1 LIVIKEFKTFIA
13 VARDGTFTGAGAQ
26 LGLTQSAVSAQIK
39 RLEEYLGVA
48 LFDRGARAAV
58 LNAHGR
64 EMLPQAEELVA
75 MAERM
80 AATAGAGHVS
90 GSLRIGAIAS
100 VQQDLLV
107 RALGEFRAGY
117 PDVRV
122 RIVPGVSLSLLGQV
136 DAGEVDMA
144 VLIRPPFALPPE
156 LGWQPLLREEVMLAM
171 PESMAQASWRELLA
185 TQPFIRYDRA
195 SFGGRVV
202 DLFLKKQRI
211 AVHEAVELDEIEAIA
226 NMVRHGLGV
235 ALLPRLRG
243 LDTAGLRLVSLGEAA
258 FHREIGLIGRLPF
271 DAGSVGGK
279 MAECL
284 VRAAAVSDGGG
295 PASGLP
301 AGGARN

>member
-1 LIVIKEFKTFIA
+1 MIKEFKTFIA
-13 VARDGTFTGAGAQ
+13 VARDGTFTGAGAH

-80 AATAGAGHVS
+80 VTTAGAGQVS

-107 RALGEFRAGY
+107 RAVGRFRTVY

-144 VLIRPPFALPPE
+144 VLIRPPFTLPPE
-156 LGWQPLLREEVMLAM
+156 LGWHRLLNEPVVLAVPASL
-171 PESMAQASWRELLA
+171 PEAPWRELLA

-202 DLFLKKQRI
+202 DIFLKKHRI
-211 AVHEAVELDEIEAIA
+211 HVHEAVELDEIEAIA

-235 ALLPRLRG
+235 ALLPQLRRL
-243 LDTAGLRLVSLGEAA
+243 DVTGLRLLPLAEQA
-258 FHREIGLIGRLPF
+258 FHREIGIIGRLPF
-271 DAGSVGGK
+271 DAGSVREK

-284 VRAAAVSDGGG
+284 MAAA
-295 PASGLP
+295 AE
-301 AGGARN
+301 

>member
-1 LIVIKEFKTFIA
+1 MIKEFKTFIA
-13 VARDGTFTGAGAQ
+13 VARDGTFTGAGAH

-48 LFDRGARAAV
+48 LFDRSARAAA

-80 AATAGAGHVS
+80 VTTAGAGHVS

-100 VQQDLLV
+100 VQQALLV
-107 RALGEFRAGY
+107 DALGRFRAVY

-136 DAGEVDMA
+136 DAGEVDMS
-144 VLIRPPFALPPE
+144 VLIRPPFTLPPE
-156 LGWQPLLREEVMLAM
+156 LGWQRLLNEQVVLAM
-171 PESMAQASWRELLA
+171 PASMPEAPWREVLA

-202 DLFLKKQRI
+202 DIFLKKHRLN
-211 AVHEAVELDEIEAIA
+211 VHEAVELDEIEAIA
-226 NMVRHGLGV
+226 NLVRHGLGV
-235 ALLPRLRG
+235 ALLPQLRG
-243 LDTAGLRLVSLGEAA
+243 LDMTGLRLVPLGDQA
-258 FHREIGLIGRLPF
+258 FHREIGIIGRLPF
-271 DAGSVGGK
+271 DAGSVREK

-284 VRAAAVSDGGG
+284 MAAAAERS
-295 PASGLP
+295 
-301 AGGARN
+301 

>member
-13 VARDGTFTGAGAQ
+13 VARDGTFTGAGTH

-39 RLEEYLGVA
+39 RLEEYLGVE

-64 EMLPQAEELVA
+64 EMLAQAEDLVA

-80 AATAGAGHVS
+80 VTTAGAGQVS

-107 RALGEFRAGY
+107 DALGRFRAVY
-117 PDVRV
+117 PEVRV

-144 VLIRPPFALPPE
+144 VLIRPPFTLPPE
-156 LGWQPLLREEVMLAM
+156 LGWHRLLSEPVMLAV
-171 PESMAQASWRELLA
+171 PASSPDAPWRELLA
-185 TQPFIRYDRA
+185 AQPFIRYDRA

-202 DLFLKKQRI
+202 DIFLKKHRLN
-211 AVHEAVELDEIEAIA
+211 VHEAVELDEIEAIA

-235 ALLPRLRG
+235 ALLPKLRRL
-243 LDTAGLRLVSLGEAA
+243 DMTGLRLVPLGEQA
-258 FHREIGLIGRLPF
+258 FHREIGIIGRLPF
-271 DAGSVGGK
+271 DAGSVREK

-284 VRAAAVSDGGG
+284 MAAAAD
-295 PASGLP
+295 
-301 AGGARN
+301 

>member
-1 LIVIKEFKTFIA
+1 MIKEFKTFIA

-26 LGLTQSAVSAQIK
+26 LGLTQSAVSAQIR
-39 RLEEYLGVA
+39 RLEDYLGVE

-80 AATAGAGHVS
+80 ASAGGAGHVS

-107 RALGEFRAGY
+107 RALGLFRAQY

-136 DAGEVDMA
+136 DAGEVDLA

-156 LGWQPLLREEVMLAM
+156 LGWQPLLSEPVALAM
-171 PESMAQASWRELLA
+171 PAAMPEAPWRELLA

-211 AVHEAVELDEIEAIA
+211 RVHEAVELDEIEAIA

-235 ALLPRLRG
+235 ALLPRLRR
-243 LDTAGLRLVSLGEAA
+243 LDMTGLRLLPLGEAA
-258 FHREIGLIGRLPF
+258 FQREIGLIGRLPF
-271 DAGSVGGK
+271 EPSSMRGK
-279 MAECL
+279 IAECL
-284 VRAAAVSDGGG
+284 LAAAAES
-295 PASGLP
+295 
-301 AGGARN
+301 

>member
-1 LIVIKEFKTFIA
+1 MIKEFKTFIA
-13 VARDGTFTGAGAQ
+13 VARDGTFTGAGTH

-48 LFDRGARAAV
+48 LFARGARAAV

-75 MAERM
+75 MAERLVT
-80 AATAGAGHVS
+80 TAGAGHVS

-100 VQQDLLV
+100 VQHDLLV
-107 RALGEFRAGY
+107 DALGRFRAVY

-156 LGWQPLLREEVMLAM
+156 LGWQRLLSEPVVLAM
-171 PESMAQASWRELLA
+171 PEAMPLAPWRDVLA

-202 DLFLKKQRI
+202 DIFLKKHRI
-211 AVHEAVELDEIEAIA
+211 NVHEAVELDEIDAIA
-226 NMVRHGLGV
+226 NLVRHGLGV
-235 ALLPRLRG
+235 ALLPQLRG
-243 LDTAGLRLVSLGEAA
+243 LDLTGLRLVPLEEHA
-258 FHREIGLIGRLPF
+258 FHRDIGIIGRLPF
-271 DAGSVGGK
+271 DSGSVREK

-284 VRAAAVSDGGG
+284 VAAAQTPTQPPPRS
-295 PASGLP
+295 
-301 AGGARN
+301 

>member
-13 VARDGTFTGAGAQ
+13 VARDGTFTGAGTH

-39 RLEEYLGVA
+39 RLEEYLGVG

-64 EMLPQAEELVA
+64 EMLAQAEELVA

-80 AATAGAGHVS
+80 VTTAGAGQVS

-107 RALGEFRAGY
+107 DALGRFRAVY
-117 PDVRV
+117 PEVRV

-144 VLIRPPFALPPE
+144 VLIRPPFTLPPE
-156 LGWQPLLREEVMLAM
+156 LGWHRLLSEPVMLAV
-171 PESMAQASWRELLA
+171 PASLPDAPWRELLA
-185 TQPFIRYDRA
+185 AQPFIRYDRA

-202 DLFLKKQRI
+202 DIFLKKHRLN
-211 AVHEAVELDEIEAIA
+211 VHEAVELDEIEAIA

-235 ALLPRLRG
+235 ALLPKLRRL
-243 LDTAGLRLVSLGEAA
+243 DMTGLRLVPLGEQA
-258 FHREIGLIGRLPF
+258 FHREIGIIGRLPF
-271 DAGSVGGK
+271 DAGSVREK

-284 VRAAAVSDGGG
+284 MAAA
-295 PASGLP
+295 
-301 AGGARN
+301 AG

>member
-1 LIVIKEFKTFIA
+1 LKNDIFCFLASKKLIVIKEFKTFIA
-13 VARDGTFTGAGAQ
+13 VARDGTFTGAGTH

-48 LFDRGARAAV
+48 LFDRSARAAV

-80 AATAGAGHVS
+80 VTTAGAGQVS

-107 RALGEFRAGY
+107 KALGRFRAVY

-122 RIVPGVSLSLLGQV
+122 RVVPGVSLSLLGQV

-156 LGWQPLLREEVMLAM
+156 LGWQRLLSEPVVLAM
-171 PESMAQASWRELLA
+171 PESMPVAPWRELLA

-202 DLFLKKQRI
+202 DIFLKKHRI
-211 AVHEAVELDEIEAIA
+211 NVHEAVELDEIEAIA
-226 NMVRHGLGV
+226 SMVRHGVGV
-235 ALLPRLRG
+235 ALLPQLRG
-243 LDTAGLRLVSLGEAA
+243 LDVTGLRLVPLGEQA
-258 FHREIGLIGRLPF
+258 FYREIGIIGRLPF
-271 DAGSVGGK
+271 DAGSVREK

-284 VRAAAVSDGGG
+284 AASA
-295 PASGLP
+295 
-301 AGGARN
+301 

>member
-1 LIVIKEFKTFIA
+1 MIKEFKTFIA
-13 VARDGTFTGAGAQ
+13 VARDGTFTGAGTH

-39 RLEEYLGVA
+39 RLEEYLGVE

-64 EMLPQAEELVA
+64 EMLAQAEELVA

-80 AATAGAGHVS
+80 VTTAGAGQVS

-107 RALGEFRAGY
+107 DALGRFRAVY
-117 PDVRV
+117 PEVRV

-144 VLIRPPFALPPE
+144 VLIRPPFTLPPE
-156 LGWQPLLREEVMLAM
+156 LGWHRLLSEPVMLAV
-171 PESMAQASWRELLA
+171 PASLPDAPWRELLA
-185 TQPFIRYDRA
+185 AQPFIRYDRA

-202 DLFLKKQRI
+202 DIFLKKHRLN
-211 AVHEAVELDEIEAIA
+211 VHEAVELDEIEAIA

-235 ALLPRLRG
+235 ALLPKLRRL
-243 LDTAGLRLVSLGEAA
+243 DMTGLRLVPLGEQA
-258 FHREIGLIGRLPF
+258 FHREIGIIGRLPF
-271 DAGSVGGK
+271 DAGSVREK

-284 VRAAAVSDGGG
+284 MAAAAD
-295 PASGLP
+295 
-301 AGGARN
+301 

>member
-1 LIVIKEFKTFIA
+1 MFVIKEFKTFIA
-13 VARDGTFTGAGAQ
+13 VARDGTFTGAGTH

-75 MAERM
+75 MAERLVT
-80 AATAGAGHVS
+80 TAGAGQVS

-100 VQQDLLV
+100 VQHDLLV
-107 RALGEFRAGY
+107 DALGRFRAVY

-156 LGWQPLLREEVMLAM
+156 LGWQRLLSEPVVLAM
-171 PESMAQASWRELLA
+171 PEAMPLAPWRDVLA

-202 DLFLKKQRI
+202 DIFLKKHRI
-211 AVHEAVELDEIEAIA
+211 NVHEAVELDEIDAIA
-226 NMVRHGLGV
+226 NLVRHGLGV
-235 ALLPRLRG
+235 ALLPQLRG
-243 LDTAGLRLVSLGEAA
+243 LDLTGLRLVPLEEHA
-258 FHREIGLIGRLPF
+258 FHRDIGIIGRLPF
-271 DAGSVGGK
+271 DSGSVREK

-284 VRAAAVSDGGG
+284 VAAAQTQIQPPPRS
-295 PASGLP
+295 
-301 AGGARN
+301 

>member
-1 LIVIKEFKTFIA
+1 LKNDIFCFLASKKLIVIKEFKTFIA
-13 VARDGTFTGAGAQ
+13 VARDGTFTGAGTH

-48 LFDRGARAAV
+48 LFDRSARAAV

-80 AATAGAGHVS
+80 VTTAGAGQVS

-107 RALGEFRAGY
+107 GALGRFRAVY

-122 RIVPGVSLSLLGQV
+122 RVVPGVSLSLLGQV

-156 LGWQPLLREEVMLAM
+156 LGWQRLLSEPVVLAM
-171 PESMAQASWRELLA
+171 PEAMPVAPWRELLA

-202 DLFLKKQRI
+202 DIFLKKHRI
-211 AVHEAVELDEIEAIA
+211 NVHEAVELDEIEAIA
-226 NMVRHGLGV
+226 SMVRHGVGV
-235 ALLPRLRG
+235 ALLPQLRG
-243 LDTAGLRLVSLGEAA
+243 LDMTGLRLLPLGDHA
-258 FHREIGLIGRLPF
+258 FHREIGIIGRLPF
-271 DAGSVGGK
+271 DAGSVREK

-284 VRAAAVSDGGG
+284 LAAAS
-295 PASGLP
+295 
-301 AGGARN
+301 

>member
-1 LIVIKEFKTFIA
+1 MIKEFKTFIA
-13 VARDGTFTGAGAQ
+13 VARDGTFTGAGTH

-39 RLEEYLGVA
+39 RLEEYLGVE

-64 EMLPQAEELVA
+64 EMLAQAEELVA

-80 AATAGAGHVS
+80 VTTAGAGQVS

-107 RALGEFRAGY
+107 DALGRFRAVY
-117 PDVRV
+117 PEVRV

-144 VLIRPPFALPPE
+144 VLIRPPFTLSPE
-156 LGWQPLLREEVMLAM
+156 LGWHRLLSEPVMLAV
-171 PESMAQASWRELLA
+171 PASLPDAPWRELLA
-185 TQPFIRYDRA
+185 AQPFIRYDRA

-202 DLFLKKQRI
+202 DIFLKKHRLN
-211 AVHEAVELDEIEAIA
+211 VHEAVELDEIEAIA

-235 ALLPRLRG
+235 ALLPKLRRL
-243 LDTAGLRLVSLGEAA
+243 DMTGLRLVPLGEQA
-258 FHREIGLIGRLPF
+258 FHREIGIIGRLPF
-271 DAGSVGGK
+271 DAGSVREK

-284 VRAAAVSDGGG
+284 MAAAAD
-295 PASGLP
+295 
-301 AGGARN
+301 